1 MTQSA
6 FRKPL
11 ADDVPADALLKVS
24 GAALAFG
31 QVRALRGVTMHARR
45 GEVTAIVGDNGAG
58 KSTLIRCVSGV
69 HAPDS
74 GTIEFDGQHV
84 HFRSPQDAR
93 DAGIETVHQNLALV
107 EDLTVWQNL
116 FLNRELVRGFGP
128 FAVLDR
134 RAMRTKAKEMVSTL
148 AVNVPAVG
156 SRVRRLSGGQR
167 QAVSIC
173 RAAGFTSKLIIM
185 DEPTAA
191 LGVQETARVEELI
204 TRLRGEGH
212 AIILISHNFDQVLR
226 LSDAVWVMRAGN
238 CVAGRRTAETNGDEI
253 VALITGAR
261 PPATN
266 QSPRRSYDQPNRR
279 PCPGLGRRHRA
290 RQRRDRCRTDR
301 CGGLRP
307 SRVLAARLGQPRSDQ
322 DTGTAG
328 GQWNPVCVLS
338 GAGARCRCLE

>member
-6 FRKPL
+6 FQTPL
-11 ADDVPADALLKVS
+11 AEDVPADALLKVDS
-24 GAALAFG
+24 ASLSFG
-31 QVRALRGVTMHARR
+31 QVRALRNVTMHARR

-69 HAPDS
+69 HTPDS
-74 GTIEFDGQHV
+74 GTIEFDGQVV
-84 HFRSPQDAR
+84 HFKSPHDAR

-116 FLNRELVRGFGP
+116 FLNREIVHRFGP
-128 FAVLDR
+128 VSLLNR
-134 RAMRTKAKEMVSTL
+134 RAMRSKAEEMVSTL

-204 TRLRGEGH
+204 TRLREEGH
-212 AIILISHNFDQVLR
+212 AIILISHNFAQVLR
-226 LSDAVWVMRAGN
+226 LSDAVWVMLAGR
-238 CVAGRRTAETNGDEI
+238 CVAGRRTNQTDGDEI

-261 PPATN
+261 PGDYPA
-266 QSPRRSYDQPNRR
+266 
-279 PCPGLGRRHRA
+279 A
-290 RQRRDRCRTDR
+290 V
-301 CGGLRP
+301 P
-307 SRVLAARLGQPRSDQ
+307 STS
-322 DTGTAG
+322 
-328 GQWNPVCVLS
+328 
-338 GAGARCRCLE
+338 